1 MGILRVFPG
10 ISLIFTRV
18 KKLSKYLV
26 ISLTGVFVRVGF
38 VESLK
43 QVLLYRHQL
52 QNIRNI
58 IKEFIPNDISI
69 RHNNF
74 SG

>member
-1 MGILRVFPG
+1 MEILRVFPG
-10 ISLIFTRV
+10 ISLRLTKV
-18 KKLSKYLV
+18 KKLPKYLV
-26 ISLTGVFVRVGF
+26 ISLTAVFVRAGF

-43 QVLLYRHQL
+43 QVHLCRHKL

-69 RHNNF
+69 KHDNF